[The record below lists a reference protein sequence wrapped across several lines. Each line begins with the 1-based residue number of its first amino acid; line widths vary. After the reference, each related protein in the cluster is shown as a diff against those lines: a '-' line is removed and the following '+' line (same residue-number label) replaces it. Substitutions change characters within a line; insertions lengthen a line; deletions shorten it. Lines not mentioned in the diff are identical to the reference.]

1 MYGTQVKHFT
11 TGGFVV
17 HKARFA
23 ESKLTFSAW
32 FDAKGNLLDVDAF
45 TSSGKPFGAFTVS
58 RAKGPV
64 GQALKLLGF
73 RIARQEMKGHLNH
86 A

>member
-1 MYGTQVKHFT
+1 MTGMQIKHFS

-23 ESKLTFSAW
+23 ESALTFSAW
-32 FDAKGNLLDVDAF
+32 FDAKGNLLDVEAF
-45 TSSGKPFGAFTVS
+45 TSTGKPFGAFTVS

-64 GQALKLLGF
+64 GQAIKLLGF
-73 RIARQEMKGHLNH
+73 RIARQPKES
-86 A
+86 AAP

>member
-1 MYGTQVKHFT
+1 MNGLQIKHFT
-11 TGGFVV
+11 TGGFVI
-17 HKARFA
+17 HKARVA
-23 ESKLTFSAW
+23 DSTLTFSAW

-45 TSSGKPFGAFTVS
+45 TSTGKPFGAFTVA

-73 RIARQEMKGHLNH
+73 RIARQPKEG
-86 A
+86 ATP